1 MRWFRVTGTQDTS
14 GKSVVLSGESGATTA
29 VASAKRSK
37 WAHVTNFNHAFNQ
50 SVCLLMMSFEQK
62 LCFELLLSGTSER
75 QMRANS
81 PNSESPSF
89 ADRGLQESETSLRG
103 EQLSAMHL
111 RLLATLP
118 PLDTRAEEDA
128 ARAERRASKDL
139 GCSFFEI

>member
-139 GCSFFEI
+139 GCSFF